1 MTGMGS
7 RGDGYGVY
15 VCVGGMILELSIES
29 DFSLLCALHLFS
41 AFIKSHDYPKSDI

>member
-7 RGDGYGVY
+7 RGDGYGV
-15 VCVGGMILELSIES
+15 CVMVGVILELSIES
-29 DFSLLCALHLFS
+29 DFPLLCALHLFS